1 MRLASFAESARAA
14 IITLRAHPLRSLL
27 STLGVT
33 AGVMALTAAFATAD
47 GVDVWARYL
56 IERESSVQDVVL
68 SSRSTEVVN
77 GIDVPVRH
85 YPVFTL
91 EDWADARS
99 AIANTAGVLLTLT
112 STSRASVPG
121 HQRQIQLTLSTSNL
135 PDVSAL
141 DVAAGRFFTQAEVN
155 HKADV
160 VVLNHRLAEELAVP
174 FDPLWV
180 LGRPVWI
187 NDRRAVVIG
196 ILSPRTGEHDFL
208 AFAPLGNPALLLDR
222 AIQPLL
228 PALRIKAAS
237 IEAVPTVR
245 EATVDWVARRR
256 HGDLRGVEIDV
267 GLDRLERS
275 RQGIL
280 LSKLLLG
287 FLVALM
293 LAIGG
298 IGIMNIMLATVTER
312 TQEIGIRKSVG
323 ARMADI
329 RAQFLVEALVISS
342 TGSLIGFVSGVV
354 LAVGGTAVF
363 RSITAAQIYP
373 VFRGITLGL
382 VILAAVSVGL
392 IFGTYPARR
401 ASQLT
406 VIDAI
411 TRA

>member
-1 MRLASFAESARAA
+1 MRLASFAESTRAA
-14 IITLRAHPLRSLL
+14 ITTLRAHPLRSLL
-27 STLGVT
+27 STLGVM

-47 GVDVWARYL
+47 GVDAWARYL
-56 IERESSVQDVVL
+56 IERESSVQDVVV
-68 SSRSTEVVN
+68 SSQPTQSVN
-77 GIDVPVRH
+77 GVDVSVRN

-91 EDWADARS
+91 EDWEDARS
-99 AIANTAGVLLTLT
+99 SIANTAGVLLTLT
-112 STSRASVPG
+112 GPSRASVPG

-135 PDVSAL
+135 PDLSAL
-141 DVAAGRFFTQAEVN
+141 DVAAGRFFTRAEVN

-160 VVLNHRLAEELAVP
+160 VVLNHRLAEELAAP
-174 FDPLWV
+174 FDPIWA

-187 NDRRAVVIG
+187 NNRRALVIG
-196 ILSPRTGEHDFL
+196 ILTPLPDEHDFL
-208 AFAPLGNPALLLDR
+208 AFAPMGKPALLLDR
-222 AIQPLL
+222 DVRPVL

-237 IEAVPTVR
+237 IEAVPAVR
-245 EATVDWVARRR
+245 EATIDWVARRR
-256 HGDLRGVEIDV
+256 HGDLRGVVIDV

-275 RQGIL
+275 RQAIL

-293 LAIGG
+293 LTIGG

-323 ARMADI
+323 ARTGDI

-363 RSITAAQIYP
+363 RSLTRAQIYP
-373 VFRGITLGL
+373 VFGGTTLGL
-382 VILAAVSVGL
+382 VIFAAVSVGL

-401 ASQLT
+401 ASRLT
-406 VIDAI
+406 VIEAI